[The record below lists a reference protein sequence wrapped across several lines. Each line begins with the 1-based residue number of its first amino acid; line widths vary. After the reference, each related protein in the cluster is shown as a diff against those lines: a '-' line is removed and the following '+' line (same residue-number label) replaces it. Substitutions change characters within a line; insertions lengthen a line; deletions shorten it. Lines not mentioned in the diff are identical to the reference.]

1 MASKSTQPRPDRG
14 ATRVQNA
21 VVVLAAVVLAVLVVL
36 ALSQWFER
44 LS

>member
-1 MASKSTQPRPDRG
+1 MASSSDGPGKERG
-14 ATRVQNA
+14 GTRAQVA
-21 VVVLAAVVLAVLVVL
+21 LLISSAVVLAVLIVL